1 MVSKIGYASIKNLKT
16 MSLIIFSHGKESG
29 PNGNKIRIL
38 TEVAHQYGFET
49 LSVDY
54 TSCKNASERVVLL
67 RRIISENKAKSKVLV
82 GSSMGGYV
90 ATVLASEVA
99 VSGLFLLCPAL
110 YMPASEY
117 EAQTYA
123 PKCDTIEIIHGWD
136 DDVVPFKNSITFGRK
151 TKAIL
156 HLVNDNHPLKQSYDF
171 MKTCFEGFL
180 KRIEDN

>member
-67 RRIISENKAKSKVLV
+67 RRIISENIIFSTVFV
-82 GSSMGGYV
+82 GLSMCIYV
-90 ATVLASEVA
+90 PTVV
-99 VSGLFLLCPAL
+99 
-110 YMPASEY
+110 
-117 EAQTYA
+117 T
-123 PKCDTIEIIHGWD
+123 
-136 DDVVPFKNSITFGRK
+136 
-151 TKAIL
+151 
-156 HLVNDNHPLKQSYDF
+156 SYV
-171 MKTCFEGFL
+171 TV
-180 KRIEDN
+180 